1 MWHAPRPPERGVEN
15 ARVVRIHRE
24 IMGADVFT
32 GEEDL
37 LPGLAA
43 IARAIDSALLIRSMS
58 MAQCRDVH
66 EIRVRR
72 MDTHLADLTR
82 VFQSQVHPG
91 LACIGCLID
100 AVAVGDV
107 STEGGLTH
115 AGIAHVG
122 TR

>member
-15 ARVVRIHRE
+15 ARVVRIHGE
-24 IMGADVFT
+24 IMRTDFFT

-43 IARAIDSALLIRSMS
+43 IARAIDSALLIRPMS

-66 EIRVRR
+66 EIRVLG

-82 VFQSQVHPG
+82 IFQSQVHPG
-91 LACIGCLID
+91 LASIG
-100 AVAVGDV
+100 
-107 STEGGLTH
+107 
-115 AGIAHVG
+115 
-122 TR
+122 